1 MRGIYYYCN
10 PSKHL
15 TMTAIQLYIKTLET
29 QLINMPSGYVRE
41 TVEACLNLA
50 IGIKASYE
58 NTYNDIS
65 QSTDQD

>member
-1 MRGIYYYCN
+1 
-10 PSKHL
+10 
-15 TMTAIQLYIKTLET
+15 MTQMELFIKTLET
-29 QLINMPSGYVRE
+29 QLINMPSGYVKE

-58 NTYNDIS
+58 DTYNNVS